1 MKYAVISYPDSI
13 NIGDEVQS
21 VAAERLLH
29 KVDYYLPRE
38 GLNKPSTDEQVKLI
52 CNGWFMGKPKNWPPA
67 KNITPLFISFHVTN
81 SNNSYKLLPN
91 KKLIDYYKQFEP
103 IGCRDLKTKGYF
115 DKIGVK
121 AYFSNCITLT
131 LENHFTERND
141 DILLVDPLRY
151 NYTKPYRD
159 FLIKRMIPKKYQ
171 DFVKFAYQR
180 RKVTDLTRE
189 ERFGEAEKLIEMYSK
204 AKMVITSRIHVA
216 LPCLALGT
224 PVYFINAGYHS
235 SLFNLNDRF
244 EGIMNLF
251 NVINEDVFPFSS
263 KSILHKMLRVLN
275 IHKLSNLK
283 PLPIDWDN
291 PEPNSD
297 QYLEYAQLIKKNVA
311 KFIQ

>member
-1 MKYAVISYPDSI
+1 MKYGVISYPGSI

-21 VAAERLLH
+21 VATERLLPS
-29 KVDYYLPRE
+29 VDYYLPRE
-38 GLNKPSTDEQVKLI
+38 ELNKPPTDEHVKLV
-52 CNGWFMGKPKNWPPA
+52 CNGWFMDKPKNWPPA
-67 KNITPLFISFHVTN
+67 KNIHPLFISFHVTN

-91 KKLIDYYKQFEP
+91 KKLVDYYKQFEP
-103 IGCRDLKTKGYF
+103 IGCRDLKTMEYF
-115 DKIGVK
+115 KEIGIN

-131 LENHFTERND
+131 LENQFTERND

-159 FLIKRMIPKKYQ
+159 FLIKRMIPKKYR
-171 DFVKFAYQR
+171 DAVKFEYQR
-180 RKVTDLTRE
+180 RKIIDLSRE
-189 ERFGEAEKLIEMYSK
+189 ERFADAERLIEMYSK

-244 EGIMNLF
+244 EGIMELF
-251 NVINEDVFPFSS
+251 NVIDENVFPYSSASVYHRAIRGTNFYNFSN
-263 KSILHKMLRVLN
+263 V
-275 IHKLSNLK
+275 K
-283 PLPIDWDN
+283 PLSVDWEN

-297 QYLEYAQLIKKNVA
+297 QHLKYAETLKEKVQG
-311 KFIQ
+311 FIR